1 MRKFSEKNYRPC
13 VGIVLINNGSIFAG
27 QRLDYKSD
35 AWQMPQGGIEENES
49 PIRAAIREL
58 KEETGINK
66 KHINII
72 LESKNWINYDLPKE
86 LIPKLWN
93 GKFVGQSQKWFAME
107 FLGSDSDVNINTKN
121 PEFSKWQWMTKNKLL
136 ESIVPFKKRVY
147 ENILSQFSAK
157 LNLKYL
163 VM

>member
-58 KEETGINK
+58 KEETGIKK
-66 KHINII
+66 KHIKII

-121 PEFSKWQWMTKNKLL
+121 PEFSKWQWVTKNKLL
-136 ESIVPFKKRVY
+136 DSIVPFKKRVY
-147 ENILSQFSAK
+147 ENILSQFSAQ
-157 LNLKYL
+157 LNLK
-163 VM
+163 

>member
-13 VGIVLINNGSIFAG
+13 VGIVLINDGSIFAG

-66 KHINII
+66 KHIKII

-136 ESIVPFKKRVY
+136 DSIVPFKKRVY
-147 ENILSQFSAK
+147 ENVLSQFSAQ
-157 LNLKYL
+157 LNLK
-163 VM
+163 

>member
-27 QRLDYKSD
+27 QRLDYKSN
-35 AWQMPQGGIEENES
+35 AWQMPQGGIEANES

-58 KEETGINK
+58 KEETGIKK
-66 KHINII
+66 KHIKII

-136 ESIVPFKKRVY
+136 DRIVPFKKRVY
-147 ENILSQFSAK
+147 ENILSQFSAQ
-157 LNLKYL
+157 LNLK
-163 VM
+163 

>member
-66 KHINII
+66 KHIKII

-136 ESIVPFKKRVY
+136 DSIVPFKKRVY
-147 ENILSQFSAK
+147 ENILLQF
-157 LNLKYL
+157 
-163 VM
+163 

>member
-58 KEETGINK
+58 KEETGIKK
-66 KHINII
+66 KHIKII

-136 ESIVPFKKRVY
+136 ESIVPFKKKVY
-147 ENILSQFSAK
+147 ENILLQFSAK
-157 LNLKYL
+157 LNLK
-163 VM
+163 

>member
-13 VGIVLINNGSIFAG
+13 VGIVLVNNGSIFVG
-27 QRLDYKSD
+27 QRLDYNSD

-58 KEETGINK
+58 KEETGIKK
-66 KHINII
+66 KHIKII

-136 ESIVPFKKRVY
+136 DSIVPFKKRVY
-147 ENILSQFSAK
+147 ENILSQFSAQ
-157 LNLKYL
+157 LNLK
-163 VM
+163 

>member
-1 MRKFSEKNYRPC
+1 MSNFSEKNYRPC

-66 KHINII
+66 KHIKII

-136 ESIVPFKKRVY
+136 DSIVPFKKRVY
-147 ENILSQFSAK
+147 ENILSQFSAQ
-157 LNLKYL
+157 LNLK
-163 VM
+163 

>member
-1 MRKFSEKNYRPC
+1 LRKFSEKNYRPC

-58 KEETGINK
+58 KEETGIKK
-66 KHINII
+66 KHIKII

-136 ESIVPFKKRVY
+136 DSIVPFKKRVY
-147 ENILSQFSAK
+147 ENILSQFSAQ
-157 LNLKYL
+157 LNLR
-163 VM
+163 

>member
-58 KEETGINK
+58 KEETGIKK
-66 KHINII
+66 KHIKII

-107 FLGSDSDVNINTKN
+107 FLGSDSDVNINKKN

-136 ESIVPFKKRVY
+136 DSIVPFKKRVY
-147 ENILSQFSAK
+147 ENILSQFSAQ
-157 LNLKYL
+157 LNLK
-163 VM
+163 

>member
-1 MRKFSEKNYRPC
+1 MRNFSEKNYRPC

-27 QRLDYKSD
+27 QRLDYKPD

-58 KEETGINK
+58 KEETGIKK
-66 KHINII
+66 KHIKII

-136 ESIVPFKKRVY
+136 DSIVPFKKRVY
-147 ENILSQFSAK
+147 ENILSQFSAQ
-157 LNLKYL
+157 LNLK
-163 VM
+163 

>member
-27 QRLDYKSD
+27 QRLDYKSE

-58 KEETGINK
+58 KEETGIKK
-66 KHINII
+66 KHIKLM

-136 ESIVPFKKRVY
+136 DSIVPFKKRVY
-147 ENILSQFSAK
+147 ENILSQFSAQ
-157 LNLKYL
+157 LNLK
-163 VM
+163 

>member
-35 AWQMPQGGIEENES
+35 AWQMPQGGIEDNES
-49 PIRAAIREL
+49 PIKAAIREL
-58 KEETGINK
+58 KEETGIKK
-66 KHINII
+66 KHIKII

-147 ENILSQFSAK
+147 ENILSQFSAQ
-157 LNLKYL
+157 LNLK
-163 VM
+163 

>member
-49 PIRAAIREL
+49 PIKAAIREL
-58 KEETGINK
+58 KEETGIKK
-66 KHINII
+66 KHIKII

-93 GKFVGQSQKWFAME
+93 GKFVGQSQKWYAME
-107 FLGSDSDVNINTKN
+107 FLGSDSDIDINTKN

-136 ESIVPFKKRVY
+136 DSIVPFKKRVY
-147 ENILSQFSAK
+147 ENILSQFSAQ
-157 LNLKYL
+157 LNLK
-163 VM
+163 

>member
-27 QRLDYKSD
+27 QRIDYKSN

-49 PIRAAIREL
+49 PIKAAIREL
-58 KEETGINK
+58 KEETGIKK
-66 KHINII
+66 KHIKII

-136 ESIVPFKKRVY
+136 DSIVPFKKRVY

-157 LNLKYL
+157 LNLK
-163 VM
+163 

>member
-1 MRKFSEKNYRPC
+1 MRFSEKNYRPC

-58 KEETGINK
+58 KEETGIKK
-66 KHINII
+66 KHIKII

-136 ESIVPFKKRVY
+136 DSIVPFKKRVY
-147 ENILSQFSAK
+147 ENILSQFSAQ
-157 LNLKYL
+157 LNLK
-163 VM
+163 

>member
-1 MRKFSEKNYRPC
+1 LRKFSEKNYRPC

-58 KEETGINK
+58 KEETGIKK
-66 KHINII
+66 KHIKII

-121 PEFSKWQWMTKNKLL
+121 PEFSKWQWMTKNKILDN
-136 ESIVPFKKRVY
+136 IVPFKKRVY

-157 LNLKYL
+157 LNLK
-163 VM
+163 

>member
-1 MRKFSEKNYRPC
+1 MRKFFEKNYRPC

-58 KEETGINK
+58 KEETGIKK
-66 KHINII
+66 KHIKII

-136 ESIVPFKKRVY
+136 DSIVPFKKRVY
-147 ENILSQFSAK
+147 ENILSQFSAQ
-157 LNLKYL
+157 LNLK
-163 VM
+163 

>member
-1 MRKFSEKNYRPC
+1 MRNFPEKNYRPC

-66 KHINII
+66 KHIKII

-136 ESIVPFKKRVY
+136 DSIVPFKKRVY
-147 ENILSQFSAK
+147 ENILSQFSAQ
-157 LNLKYL
+157 LNLK
-163 VM
+163 

>member
-35 AWQMPQGGIEENES
+35 AWQMPQGGIEENET

-66 KHINII
+66 KHIKII

-136 ESIVPFKKRVY
+136 DSIVPFKKRVY
-147 ENILSQFSAK
+147 ENILSQFAAQ
-157 LNLKYL
+157 LNFK
-163 VM
+163 

>member
-58 KEETGINK
+58 KEETGIKK
-66 KHINII
+66 KHIKII

-107 FLGSDSDVNINTKN
+107 FLGSDSDININTKN

-136 ESIVPFKKRVY
+136 DSIVPFKKRVY
-147 ENILSQFSAK
+147 ENILSQFSAQ
-157 LNLKYL
+157 LNLK
-163 VM
+163 

>member
-58 KEETGINK
+58 KEETGIKK
-66 KHINII
+66 KHIKII
-72 LESKNWINYDLPKE
+72 LESKNLINYDLPKE

-121 PEFSKWQWMTKNKLL
+121 PEFTKWQWMTKNKLL
-136 ESIVPFKKRVY
+136 DNIVPFKKRVY
-147 ENILSQFSAK
+147 ENILSQFSAQ
-157 LNLKYL
+157 LNLK
-163 VM
+163 

>member
-58 KEETGINK
+58 KEETGIKK
-66 KHINII
+66 KHIKII

-121 PEFSKWQWMTKNKLL
+121 PEFTKWQWMTKNKLL
-136 ESIVPFKKRVY
+136 DNIVPFKKRVY
-147 ENILSQFSAK
+147 ENILSQFSAQ
-157 LNLKYL
+157 LNLK
-163 VM
+163 

>member
-13 VGIVLINNGSIFAG
+13 VGIVLINDGSIFAG

-66 KHINII
+66 KHIKII

-136 ESIVPFKKRVY
+136 DSIVPFKKRVY
-147 ENILSQFSAK
+147 ENILSQFSAQ
-157 LNLKYL
+157 LNLK
-163 VM
+163 

>member
-1 MRKFSEKNYRPC
+1 LRKFSEKNYRPC

-107 FLGSDSDVNINTKN
+107 FSGSDSDVNINTKN

-136 ESIVPFKKRVY
+136 DSIVPFKKRVY
-147 ENILSQFSAK
+147 ENILSQFSAQ
-157 LNLKYL
+157 LNLK
-163 VM
+163 

>member
-58 KEETGINK
+58 KEETGIKK
-66 KHINII
+66 KHIKII

-121 PEFSKWQWMTKNKLL
+121 PEFSQWQWMTKNKLL
-136 ESIVPFKKRVY
+136 DSIVPFKKRVY
-147 ENILSQFSAK
+147 ENVLSQFSAQ
-157 LNLKYL
+157 LNLK
-163 VM
+163 

>member
-27 QRLDYKSD
+27 QRLDYKSE
-35 AWQMPQGGIEENES
+35 AWQMPQGGIEDNES
-49 PIRAAIREL
+49 PRRAAVREL
-58 KEETGINK
+58 KEETGIKK
-66 KHINII
+66 KHIKII

-136 ESIVPFKKRVY
+136 DSIVPFKKRVY
-147 ENILSQFSAK
+147 ENILSQFSAQ
-157 LNLKYL
+157 LNLK
-163 VM
+163 

>member
-49 PIRAAIREL
+49 PIKAAIREL
-58 KEETGINK
+58 KEETGIKK
-66 KHINII
+66 KHIKII

-107 FLGSDSDVNINTKN
+107 FLGSDSDININTKN

-136 ESIVPFKKRVY
+136 DSIVPFKKRVY
-147 ENILSQFSAK
+147 ENILSQFSAQ
-157 LNLKYL
+157 LNLK
-163 VM
+163 

>member
-1 MRKFSEKNYRPC
+1 LRKFSEKNYRPC

-66 KHINII
+66 KHIKII

-121 PEFSKWQWMTKNKLL
+121 TEFSKWQWMTKNKLL
-136 ESIVPFKKRVY
+136 DSIVPFKKRVY
-147 ENILSQFSAK
+147 ENILSQFSAQ
-157 LNLKYL
+157 LNLK
-163 VM
+163 

>member
-1 MRKFSEKNYRPC
+1 MRNFSEKNYRPC

-136 ESIVPFKKRVY
+136 DSIVPFKKRVY

-157 LNLKYL
+157 LNLK
-163 VM
+163 

>member
-1 MRKFSEKNYRPC
+1 LRKFSEKNYRPC
-13 VGIVLINNGSIFAG
+13 VGIVLINDGSIFAG

-66 KHINII
+66 KHIKII

-121 PEFSKWQWMTKNKLL
+121 PEFSQWQWMTKNKLL
-136 ESIVPFKKRVY
+136 DSIVPFKKRVY
-147 ENILSQFSAK
+147 ENVLSQFSAQ
-157 LNLKYL
+157 LNLK
-163 VM
+163 

>member
-35 AWQMPQGGIEENES
+35 AWQMPQGGIESNET
-49 PIRAAIREL
+49 PIRAAVREL
-58 KEETGINK
+58 KEETGIKK
-66 KHINII
+66 KHIKII

-136 ESIVPFKKRVY
+136 DSIVPFKKRVY
-147 ENILSQFSAK
+147 ENILSQFSAQ
-157 LNLKYL
+157 LNLK
-163 VM
+163 

>member
-147 ENILSQFSAK
+147 ENLLSQFSAQ
-157 LNLKYL
+157 LNLK
-163 VM
+163 

>member
-1 MRKFSEKNYRPC
+1 MRNFSEKNYRPC

-58 KEETGINK
+58 KEETGIKK
-66 KHINII
+66 KHIKII

-136 ESIVPFKKRVY
+136 DSIVPFKKRVY
-147 ENILSQFSAK
+147 EDILSQFSAQ
-157 LNLKYL
+157 LNLK
-163 VM
+163 